1 MKNLKTPDVTADLR
15 PKGRGRPQR
24 ILLGQWPEEHVREV
38 IRAVVFRE
46 VRGQQL
52 ELYNATYHISQCPKK
67 APTRALSLLKAPT
80 SAFTKNLLKTLRD
93 GRLFCKDHN

>member
-52 ELYNATYHISQCPKK
+52 ELENATYHISQCPKK

-80 SAFTKNLLKTLRD
+80 SAFTKNLLKTLREALLQ
-93 GRLFCKDHN
+93 RS

>member
-52 ELYNATYHISQCPKK
+52 ELYNATHHISQCPKNK
-67 APTRALSLLKAPT
+67 EGTY
-80 SAFTKNLLKTLRD
+80 
-93 GRLFCKDHN
+93 

>member
-46 VRGQQL
+46 VSRPAVRAVQRDLSHFTVPEEG
-52 ELYNATYHISQCPKK
+52 TY
-67 APTRALSLLKAPT
+67 
-80 SAFTKNLLKTLRD
+80 
-93 GRLFCKDHN
+93 

>member
-1 MKNLKTPDVTADLR
+1 MIVQPVVEPMDRFTALVISDLR

-46 VRGQQL
+46 V
-52 ELYNATYHISQCPKK
+52 SCP
-67 APTRALSLLKAPT
+67 PVRAVPRN
-80 SAFTKNLLKTLRD
+80 FTKYHSARRRHLLLLVK
-93 GRLFCKDHN
+93 GNH

>member
-52 ELYNATYHISQCPKK
+52 ELYNATYRISQKE
-67 APTRALSLLKAPT
+67 AGTY
-80 SAFTKNLLKTLRD
+80 
-93 GRLFCKDHN
+93 